1 MNKYNLD
8 EGNDAIKR
16 ALLLM
21 KYDMNKTLT
30 ENTEKVDEVINEDR
44 KDALDVGT
52 AAGAAIGAG
61 SALATGAGTAAAGA
75 GVTTAVA
82 FPGAAAVGGTVAST
96 GLISSV
102 GTFLTLGPVAASA
115 VVGGLVGAALVPLAY
130 WLITKDTGSA
140 ATQVKKAI
148 QMCSTNASKIVNLKR
163 KVSDGRITQLS
174 DKLYDSIEGLGTE
187 EEYLYD
193 VFRELKK
200 KGSFSD
206 FCALVNEYNMERGD
220 IYNDIDGDIDAPEEW
235 EQIYRPVRDMV
246 KVFMK
251 DIGKQTIQDCKQNSN
266 HKKCQPIKQVVRNK
280 KTTSKWHHCKDNY
293 SKGCTSGVIGKV
305 QACLNVKVDDKFGPQ
320 TENALKNKTGKT
332 TFTNA
337 DVDSI
342 CSTTVTTTK
351 KIDEPLV
358 IEPQGINDL
367 MAGL

>member
-1 MNKYNLD
+1 
-8 EGNDAIKR
+8 
-16 ALLLM
+16 
-21 KYDMNKTLT
+21 
-30 ENTEKVDEVINEDR
+30 
-44 KDALDVGT
+44 
-52 AAGAAIGAG
+52 
-61 SALATGAGTAAAGA
+61 
-75 GVTTAVA
+75 
-82 FPGAAAVGGTVAST
+82 
-96 GLISSV
+96 
-102 GTFLTLGPVAASA
+102 
-115 VVGGLVGAALVPLAY
+115 
-130 WLITKDTGSA
+130 
-140 ATQVKKAI
+140 
-148 QMCSTNASKIVNLKR
+148 
-163 KVSDGRITQLS
+163 
-174 DKLYDSIEGLGTE
+174 
-187 EEYLYD
+187 
-193 VFRELKK
+193 
-200 KGSFSD
+200 
-206 FCALVNEYNMERGD
+206 MERGD

-266 HKKCQPIKQVVRNK
+266 QKKCQPIKQVVRNK